1 MLLLPLLV
9 ALLWR
14 REAARGQMGPGE
26 NYKLQLPELVTVE
39 EGLCVHVPCSFSY
52 PWNVWGIFTSTLG
65 YWFREGAATS
75 KDAPVA
81 TNNPDREVQ
90 EETQGRFHLL
100 GDTRAYNC
108 SLEIRD
114 ARRRD
119 NGSYFF
125 RMERGSVENNYRS
138 NQLSLHVTPL
148 NHTPAIL
155 ISGTLVSGHPG
166 NLTCSVPWACE
177 RGTPPIFSWKGATV
191 SSHVLTTAL
200 SSVLTLTPRPQD
212 HGTTLTCQVTLP
224 GAEVTT
230 TRVVRLN
237 VSYPPQNLA
246 VTVFQGN
253 STASKAQE
261 NGSSLSV
268 REGESLRLVCV
279 VDSNPPAR
287 ISWARG
293 SLTLSASPPSHPEV
307 LELPRVL
314 MGDEGEFTCRA
325 QHALGSQHVS
335 LRVSLQRRSARPA
348 DAVLV
353 TIWEA
358 AVKTL
363 LLLLLCLLGL
373 LVRCCTRTSAK
384 PAGRVRDKGNLPL
397 TPQLGNMALGSEDSP
412 EMVPSTSR
420 TVGAAVFP
428 PHAGDGGHTAG
439 WI

>member
-14 REAARGQMGPGE
+14 REGAEGQMGPEE
-26 NYKLQLPELVTVE
+26 NYKLQVPELVTVE
-39 EGLCVHVPCSFSY
+39 EGLCVLVPCSFSY
-52 PWNVWGIFTSTLG
+52 PWDVWAIFTSTLG

-81 TNNPDREVQ
+81 TNNPDTEVQ

-108 SLEIRD
+108 ALEIRD
-114 ARRRD
+114 AKRRD

-125 RMERGSVENNYRS
+125 RMERGNVKNNFMS
-138 NQLSLHVTPL
+138 NQLSLHVTAL
-148 NHTPAIL
+148 THTPDIL
-155 ISGTLVSGHPG
+155 ISGTLVSGRPG

-191 SSHVLTTAL
+191 SSQVLTTSL

-212 HGTTLTCQVTLP
+212 HGTKLTCQVTLP

-230 TRVVRLN
+230 ARVVRLN
-237 VSYPPQNLA
+237 VSYPPQNLT

-253 STASKAQE
+253 NTASIAQE

-268 REGESLRLVCV
+268 SEGQSLRLVCV

-293 SLTLSASPPSHPEV
+293 SLTLRASPPSHPEV

-314 MGDEGEFTCRA
+314 VGDEGEFTCRA

-335 LRVSLQRRSARPA
+335 LRLSLQRRSARPA
-348 DAVLV
+348 EAVLV
-353 TIWEA
+353 ATWEA
-358 AVKTL
+358 AVKT

-373 LVRCCTRTSAK
+373 LVRRCTRKSAR
-384 PAGRVRDKGNLPL
+384 PAGGVSEAKETPSL
-397 TPQLGNMALGSEDSP
+397 TPQLILKPVSSP
-412 EMVPSTSR
+412 S
-420 TVGAAVFP
+420 
-428 PHAGDGGHTAG
+428 
-439 WI
+439 

>member
-1 MLLLPLLV
+1 MLPLPLLV

-125 RMERGSVENNYRS
+125 RMERGSVENNYMS
-138 NQLSLHVTPL
+138 NQLSLHVTGKAGCGGRSRRGRREGPRAGLGWEPLLGGGLGSSGGPEGEAGLKPEASLGAAPQTLLPIPCDPLFSPAL
-148 NHTPAIL
+148 NHTPDIL

-166 NLTCSVPWACE
+166 NLTCSVPWVCE

-230 TRVVRLN
+230 ARVVRLN
-237 VSYPPQNLA
+237 VSC
-246 VTVFQGN
+246 
-253 STASKAQE
+253 E
-261 NGSSLSV
+261 
-268 REGESLRLVCV
+268 
-279 VDSNPPAR
+279 
-287 ISWARG
+287 SWARMPG
-293 SLTLSASPPSHPEV
+293 SLT
-307 LELPRVL
+307 
-314 MGDEGEFTCRA
+314 
-325 QHALGSQHVS
+325 GS
-335 LRVSLQRRSARPA
+335 R
-348 DAVLV
+348 
-353 TIWEA
+353 
-358 AVKTL
+358 
-363 LLLLLCLLGL
+363 G
-373 LVRCCTRTSAK
+373 
-384 PAGRVRDKGNLPL
+384 
-397 TPQLGNMALGSEDSP
+397 
-412 EMVPSTSR
+412 
-420 TVGAAVFP
+420 
-428 PHAGDGGHTAG
+428 
-439 WI
+439 

>member
-14 REAARGQMGPGE
+14 REGAEGQMGPEE
-26 NYKLQLPELVTVE
+26 NYKLQVPELVTVE
-39 EGLCVHVPCSFSY
+39 EGLCVLVPCSFSY
-52 PWNVWGIFTSTLG
+52 PWDVWAIFTSTLG

-114 ARRRD
+114 AKRRD

-125 RMERGSVENNYRS
+125 RMERGSVKNNFMS
-138 NQLSLHVTPL
+138 NQLSLHVTAL
-148 NHTPAIL
+148 THTPDIL
-155 ISGTLVSGHPG
+155 ISGTLVSGRPG

-191 SSHVLTTAL
+191 SSQVLTTSL

-212 HGTTLTCQVTLP
+212 HGTKLTCQVTLP

-230 TRVVRLN
+230 ARVVRLN
-237 VSYPPQNLA
+237 VSYPPQNLT

-253 STASKAQE
+253 NTASKAQE

-268 REGESLRLVCV
+268 SEGQSLRLVCV

-293 SLTLSASPPSHPEV
+293 SLTLRASSPSHPEV

-314 MGDEGEFTCRA
+314 MADEGVFTCRA

-335 LRVSLQRRSARPA
+335 LRLSLQ
-348 DAVLV
+348 
-353 TIWEA
+353 
-358 AVKTL
+358 K
-363 LLLLLCLLGL
+363 
-373 LVRCCTRTSAK
+373 
-384 PAGRVRDKGNLPL
+384 
-397 TPQLGNMALGSEDSP
+397 
-412 EMVPSTSR
+412 
-420 TVGAAVFP
+420 
-428 PHAGDGGHTAG
+428 
-439 WI
+439 